1 MALSPET
8 SDDYE
13 QLREQLRRYE
23 ASLESAKGRLVA
35 FARLEEIAKERHQ
48 SPEVVAARAAIE
60 LLETQESTLRAEVT
74 ALQSQRES
82 TKEDLSM
89 LLVSKKQTIIE
100 LEDVRGNR
108 EELADEVAVMLNEI
122 EAIRSDARRLNVE
135 KGELET
141 EVMELRLAVQ
151 TLERKAASLQENPGR
166 RESDV
171 DTDLSDDADELAVND
186 GEEALSVGM
195 NNDEHEAFDRFFNA
209 NDVDEKARTWMLG

>member
-23 ASLESAKGRLVA
+23 ASLESAKSRLVA
-35 FARLEEIAKERHQ
+35 FARLEEIARDRHQ

-60 LLETQESTLRAEVT
+60 LLETQEASLRAEVT
-74 ALQSQRES
+74 ALQSQRDS

-100 LEDVRGNR
+100 LEDVRSNR
-108 EELADEVAVMLNEI
+108 EELADDVAVMLNEI
-122 EAIRSDARRLNVE
+122 EAIRSDAQRLNVE

-141 EVMELRLAVQ
+141 QVMELRLVVQ
-151 TLERKAASLQENPGR
+151 SLERKAASLQENQGR
-166 RESDV
+166 RDSDV
-171 DTDLSDDADELAVND
+171 AEEAVDDEDPLAVND
-186 GEEALSVGM
+186 ESDDISVGM
-195 NNDEHEAFDRFFNA
+195 GNDEHEAFDRFFN
-209 NDVDEKARTWMLG
+209 DDEVDDKARTWMLG

>member
-35 FARLEEIAKERHQ
+35 FARLEEIARERHQ

-60 LLETQESTLRAEVT
+60 LLETQEASLRAEVT
-74 ALQSQRES
+74 ALQSQRDS

-100 LEDVRGNR
+100 LEDVRSNR
-108 EELADEVAVMLNEI
+108 EELADDVAVMLNEI
-122 EAIRSDARRLNVE
+122 EAIRSDAQRLNVE

-141 EVMELRLAVQ
+141 QVMELRLVVQ
-151 TLERKAASLQENPGR
+151 SLERKAASLQGKPG
-166 RESDV
+166 
-171 DTDLSDDADELAVND
+171 T
-186 GEEALSVGM
+186 
-195 NNDEHEAFDRFFNA
+195 
-209 NDVDEKARTWMLG
+209 T